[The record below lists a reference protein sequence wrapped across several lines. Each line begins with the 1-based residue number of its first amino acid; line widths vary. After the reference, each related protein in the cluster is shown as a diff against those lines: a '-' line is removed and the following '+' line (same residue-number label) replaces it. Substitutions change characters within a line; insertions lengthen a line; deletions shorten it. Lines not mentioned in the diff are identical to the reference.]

1 MNPLVKRNEQNNLVI
16 FKKKNWTEMKEPK
29 RKTENEKKKHENVKW
44 HREVKM
50 LELMKMI
57 TQKAL

>member
-1 MNPLVKRNEQNNLVI
+1 MNPLVKRNEQKNLVC
-16 FKKKNWTEMKEPK
+16 FFKKNWTEMKEPK
-29 RKTENEKKKHENVKW
+29 RKNEKHQKKHENVKW